1 MNFVKLGNVFN
12 PYRSFLSGGRGG
24 GGRGTLGIPGCGCAA
39 GTLEP
44 LTYTRASS
52 AEFCNIHL
60 QSVVLALTSRV
71 CEKGRGEEG
80 GANRYTEG
88 HTKNRIRELKQ

>member
-1 MNFVKLGNVFN
+1 MWMCRWN
-12 PYRSFLSGGRGG
+12 P
-24 GGRGTLGIPGCGCAA
+24 

-60 QSVVLALTSRV
+60 QSVVLALTSRLSNKV
-71 CEKGRGEEG
+71 YREEFAKRGGGRRVGQIDIQRG
-80 GANRYTEG
+80 TQ
-88 HTKNRIRELKQ
+88 KNRIRELKQ